1 MEISEREIK
10 NLFILSSVYV
20 KRLVGGGKGPVKR
33 GGGQSKRVL
42 LGILGGG
49 EGGGWCAARSNP
61 DRISDQK
68 MSFFI
73 AVFRPQ

>member
-10 NLFILSSVYV
+10 SLFILSSVYD

-33 GGGQSKRVL
+33 GGRQSKRVL

-49 EGGGWCAARSNP
+49 EGGGGGGVP
-61 DRISDQK
+61 LGQILT
-68 MSFFI
+68 
-73 AVFRPQ
+73 VFQTKKCHFS